1 VSPNRLARATSPYLL
16 QHAKNPVDWYEWG
29 PEAFERARDEDK
41 PVLLSVG
48 YAACHWC
55 HVMAHESFED
65 PETAALMNE
74 RFVNVKVD
82 REERPDV
89 DGIYMDAVQA
99 MSGQGGWPMTV
110 FLTPDG
116 EPFYAGTYFPNQDRH
131 GMPAFRRVLE
141 AVSQAWRDRR
151 QDLLGQGE
159 QVVRAVARS
168 SALRDSPEPL
178 TEDVL
183 RQAHAGLGSGYDAE
197 FGGFGGPP
205 KFPQP
210 MTLEFL
216 LRCHLRGYDG
226 ALDMVTGTLDRMAG
240 GGIRDHVGGGFH
252 RYAVDRTW
260 LVPHFEK
267 MLYDNAQLAGLYLHA
282 FQVTGDERYRDVGTE
297 TLDYLLREM
306 RHPDGGLYS
315 SQDADSEGEEGRFYV
330 WSWEELVEIVGE
342 DVAEALGAGPEG
354 NWEGTNIL
362 WRPAGEGAVAEEA
375 RRRLFERREG
385 RVRPGTDDKVLAGW
399 NGLAIRALA
408 ETGRAL
414 GRSDYVEAAER
425 AADFVLSA
433 LRREDGRL
441 LRAWRDGRT
450 SGPAYL
456 DDHVL
461 MAAGCLELY
470 QATFDLRW
478 FEDARDLARR
488 TVDLFA
494 DPDGGAF
501 FQTGSDAEALVIRP
515 KELLDNAVPSG
526 NSVAAEVLQ
535 RVARLTG
542 DSDLE
547 GAGVAALR
555 PVRDLMVRA
564 PTAFG
569 HALSAL
575 DLYLSPPREIAVVGD
590 LKTARPLLDEVW
602 RRYLPNAVL
611 AAAEPDDDAAVRAV
625 PLLSGRAP
633 VDGVPAAYVCE
644 RFACRRPVTEPAE
657 LAAQL
662 A

>member
-1 VSPNRLARATSPYLL
+1 VSPNRLAEATSPYLL
-16 QHAKNPVDWYEWG
+16 QHADNPVDWYEWG
-29 PEAFERARDEDK
+29 PEVFERSRREDK

-65 PETAALMNE
+65 PDTAALMNE

-116 EPFYAGTYFPNQDRH
+116 EPFFAGTYFPDEDRH

-141 AVSQAWRDRR
+141 AISEAWRNRR
-151 QDLLGQGE
+151 EELLRQGQ

-168 SALRDSPEPL
+168 SSLRDSPEPL
-178 TEDVL
+178 SDEVL
-183 RQAHAGLGSGYDAE
+183 VEAHSGLRSQFDRE
-197 FGGFGGPP
+197 FGGLGGAP

-210 MTLEFL
+210 MSIEFL
-216 LRCHLRGYDG
+216 LRCHLRGYEG
-226 ALDMVTGTLDRMAG
+226 SLDMVTLTLDRMAA
-240 GGIRDHVGGGFH
+240 GGIRDQVGGGFH

-267 MLYDNAQLAGLYLHA
+267 MLYDNAQLARLYLHG
-282 FQVTGDERYRDVGTE
+282 FQVTGNEIYGSIATE
-297 TLDYLLREM
+297 TLDYLIREM
-306 RHPDGGLYS
+306 RHADGGFFS

-330 WSWEELVEIVGE
+330 WSWDELVDVAGKE
-342 DVAEALGAGPEG
+342 VAEALGARPEG
-354 NWEGTNIL
+354 NWEGTNVL
-362 WRPAGEGAVAEEA
+362 WRPDAEIEVPEDA
-375 RRRLFERREG
+375 RRSLFERREK
-385 RVRPGTDDKVLAGW
+385 RERPGTDDKVLASW
-399 NGLAIRALA
+399 NGLAIQALA

-414 GRSDYVEAAER
+414 GRPDYVEAAES
-425 AADFVLSA
+425 ATDFVLSA
-433 LRREDGRL
+433 LRRQDGRL

-450 SGPAYL
+450 SGPGYL
-456 DDHVL
+456 DDLAL
-461 MAAGCLELY
+461 MAAACLELY
-470 QATFDLRW
+470 QTTFDTRW
-478 FEDARDLARR
+478 FEEARR
-488 TVDLFA
+488 LAGQMLELFR
-494 DPDGGAF
+494 DPDGGAL
-501 FQTGSDAEALVIRP
+501 FQTGSDADALVIRP

-535 RVARLTG
+535 RLAMLTG
-542 DSDLE
+542 DADLE
-547 GAGVAALR
+547 AAGVAALR

-564 PTAFG
+564 PSAFG

-575 DLYLSPPREIAVVGD
+575 DLYLSAPKEIAIAGD
-590 LKTARPLLDEVW
+590 PGDARPLLDEVW
-602 RRYLPNAVL
+602 RRYLPNAVI
-611 AAAEPDDDAAVRAV
+611 AAASPGDAGAGDSV
-625 PLLSGRAP
+625 PLLRDRKP
-633 VDGVPAAYVCE
+633 VDGKPAAYVCE
-644 RFACRRPVTEPAE
+644 RFVCRRPVTEPEA

-662 A
+662 G